1 MLCRVTALSR
11 LGANQITPPSRSAAE
26 FGLLRRGQGRT
37 FTEFNRRRPGRTSAA
52 ADVVA
57 AVWTIDFPDEPPPKP
72 ERLVPIS
79 F

>member
-1 MLCRVTALSR
+1 MLRRVTALSR

-37 FTEFNRRRPGRTSAA
+37 FTEFNRRRPGRTSATP
-52 ADVVA
+52 DVVSA
-57 AVWTIDFPDEPPPKP
+57 TWTIDFPVAPAPEP
-72 ERLVPIS
+72 ERLVPIA

>member
-1 MLCRVTALSR
+1 MLRRVTALTR
-11 LGANQITPPSRSAAE
+11 LGANEISPPSRSAAE
-26 FGLLRRGQGRT
+26 FGLLRRGEGRS

-57 AVWTIDFPDEPPPKP
+57 AVWNIDFPPEPQPEP
-72 ERLVPIS
+72 ERLIPIL

>member
-1 MLCRVTALSR
+1 MLRRVTALSR
-11 LGANQITPPSRSAAE
+11 LGANQISLPSRSAAE

-52 ADVVA
+52 AELVS
-57 AVWTIDFPDEPPPKP
+57 AVWTIDFPGEPQPEP